1 MSSNQLMLIIHNFF
15 KVLLAI
21 ISVAT
26 VTFFKILPFKNM
38 ILQSLICKMIYKQI
52 VSDFLLILNI
62 NASCFFCHLQSLRL
76 AIKKNDRVVIGVM
89 RETVKKTKAIDCL
102 QSTCFFIHLTKSK
115 TKMSH
120 TDTYLEDDYVLF
132 QTTILPKVNSF
143 YETNHRHLMLACQHV
158 KAHTRSQARQPNHW
172 PLNLDLE

>member
-76 AIKKNDRVVIGVM
+76 AIKKKWQSCYWGDERDS
-89 RETVKKTKAIDCL
+89 KK
-102 QSTCFFIHLTKSK
+102 
-115 TKMSH
+115 
-120 TDTYLEDDYVLF
+120 
-132 QTTILPKVNSF
+132 N
-143 YETNHRHLMLACQHV
+143 
-158 KAHTRSQARQPNHW
+158 
-172 PLNLDLE
+172 